1 MVKAA
6 LARHRSATYEGAM
19 KPAPPTLRSVAESA
33 GVHPSTASRALDAAK
48 RHLIAP
54 EVVERIERTA
64 AALGYRRD
72 IAAAALRTGRTR
84 LIGAILP
91 DVANPVFGPILSGIE
106 QALAEDGYSAI
117 VCNAGGS
124 GERAVAAAEQLIARR
139 VEGLL
144 LATAELDDPVVALCQ
159 RRGVP
164 VVLVNRAEALPR
176 APAVVPDDRAG
187 MRLAVEHL
195 AALGHRRIGHL
206 GGPQTVST
214 GLWRLQG
221 FREAMTEVG
230 LDAGAVAIADAY
242 SRDAGETAAARLIA
256 AHALTAIA
264 AANDLLAL
272 GAYRALAAAGLRCPR
287 DISIVGFNDMP
298 LIDMVDPP
306 LTSIHINSVELG
318 CRAGAGIV
326 AVIAGGAAD
335 GSPDLVP
342 PSLIPRGS
350 TRPIS

>member
-1 MVKAA
+1 MKG
-6 LARHRSATYEGAM
+6 LM
-19 KPAPPTLRSVAESA
+19 KPLPPTLKSVAGTA
-33 GVHPSTASRALDAAK
+33 GVHPSTASRALDPAK

-54 EVVERIERTA
+54 DVVERIERAA

-106 QALAEDGYSAI
+106 QALAGFGYSSI

-124 GERAVAAAEQLIARR
+124 VDRAFAAAEQLIARR

-144 LATAELDDPVVALCQ
+144 LASAELEDPVVALCR

-164 VVLVNRAEALPR
+164 VVLVNRAEVR
-176 APAVVPDDRAG
+176 GHVPAVVPDDRAG

-195 AALGHRRIGHL
+195 ASLGHRRIGHL
-206 GGPQTVST
+206 GGPQNVST

-221 FREAMTEVG
+221 FREAMTRAG
-230 LDAGAVAIADAY
+230 LESDAVAIADAY
-242 SRDAGETAAARLIA
+242 SRDAGEEAAAGLIA
-256 AHALTAIA
+256 RHRLTAIA
-264 AANDLLAL
+264 TANDLLAL
-272 GAYRALAAAGLRCPR
+272 GAYRALAAAGLRCPE
-287 DISIVGFNDMP
+287 DLSIVGFNDMP

-318 CRAGAGIV
+318 RRAGMSIV
-326 AVIAGGAAD
+326 AVIED
-335 GSPDLVP
+335 RSTVGSLQLVAP
-342 PSLIPRGS
+342 TLIARGS
-350 TRPIS
+350 TRPIP